1 MGDGSVAE
9 LIMDIDD
16 EFLEEVNKV
25 CQGKGIIIDDSINI
39 FLKNIADYG
48 KLPDEIL
55 GNLFYCDKNIEY
67 LERKYREYK
76 EGKLKLINHK

>member
-1 MGDGSVAE
+1 MAE

-16 EFLEEVNKV
+16 EILEEVNKV
-25 CQGKGIIIDDSINI
+25 CQDKGIIIDDSINI
-39 FLKNIADYG
+39 FLKEIADDG

-55 GNLFYCDKNIEY
+55 ENLFYCDKNIEY

-76 EGKLKLINHK
+76 KGKLKLINHK

>member
-1 MGDGSVAE
+1 MAE
-9 LIMDIDD
+9 LIIDIDD
-16 EFLEEVNKV
+16 EILEEVNKV
-25 CQGKGIIIDDSINI
+25 CQDKGISIDDLINI
-39 FLKNIADYG
+39 FLKEIADDG

-55 GNLFYCDKNIEY
+55 ENLFYCDKNIKY

>member
-1 MGDGSVAE
+1 MAE
-9 LIMDIDD
+9 LVIDIDD
-16 EFLEEVNKV
+16 EVLEEVNKV
-25 CQGKGIIIDDSINI
+25 CQDKGIIIDDSINI
-39 FLKNIADYG
+39 FLKKVAHDG

>member
-1 MGDGSVAE
+1 MAE
-9 LIMDIDD
+9 LIIDTDD
-16 EFLEEVNKV
+16 EILEEVNKV

-39 FLKNIADYG
+39 FLKNISDNG

-55 GNLFYCDKNIEY
+55 ENLFYCDKNIEY

-76 EGKLKLINHK
+76 KGKLKLINHK

>member
-1 MGDGSVAE
+1 MAE

-16 EFLEEVNKV
+16 EILEEVNKL
-25 CQGKGIIIDDSINI
+25 CQEKGISISNSIDI
-39 FLKNIADYG
+39 FLKEIADDG

-55 GNLFYCDKNIEY
+55 ENLFYCDKNIEY

-76 EGKLKLINHK
+76 KGNLNL

>member
-1 MGDGSVAE
+1 MAE